1 MTESWFNDG
10 IRGLFATIDR
20 AVFSLISTVYE
31 ILLQI
36 SKVKVFGD
44 DAIAGFATKIYGL
57 LGIIMLFKITFSFIT
72 YLVNPDD
79 MSDKSKGAH
88 KIILNVLVVLAMII
102 IAPTAFNKLYEAQ
115 DAILNENLLSKFI
128 LGTEGDS
135 LAGSEYK
142 ISPNCDKIATTKTSG
157 DYISLL
163 VFRPFFQLEQSDE
176 VQQDESY
183 KNTLDQY
190 CNIGDSVV
198 NYGTVS
204 KYLVGDIYNRAPGTW
219 NGMYMI
225 DYKFFISTI
234 VGIVVLLVLV
244 SFCFDIA
251 VRSLKLS
258 FLQIIAPVPI
268 ISYIDPKS
276 GKNGIFSK
284 WLKEVGKTW
293 ADIFIRLA
301 ALFFGIYAIQAV
313 TTQQSLEGLDTQYK
327 FWVDLFLI
335 IGALIFA
342 KKLPKLLENILG
354 IKIDSGFTLNPMK
367 KIRDQ
372 ALGGKFIGDIPKK
385 TFGLGAGLAG
395 GMIAG
400 GVAGAQVGAPT
411 RGILLGAYSGA
422 RNGIKNPKEAFTKSM
437 REGYKDLTGN
447 EMARLSL
454 SKVML
459 AEKGKAAVQQ
469 TKDDLKIAYDNLNKK
484 QTDLNISENYT
495 ASLAEKLRNRGFDI
509 SNIDE
514 ALKDAVSK
522 QESQLKKVNELKENA
537 SKFNKQYAAAMEE
550 YQTIERG
557 IKSGIVGADGKAI
570 YSQTQ
575 LEGARVKME
584 QAKNEYTTKQS
595 QLHEEEIKLAEY
607 KQAQEDISTYS
618 KNKSQEEELRQTISD
633 INRDIETI
641 KSEKAK
647 RERFYHVNKSQQK
660 DYKKAVQDE
669 FDRKN
674 GKK

>member
-20 AVFSLISTVYE
+20 AVFSLISIVYE

-36 SKVKVFGD
+36 SKVKIFGD
-44 DAIAGFATKIYGL
+44 GAIEEFATKVYGL

-79 MSDKSKGAH
+79 MSDKTKGAH

-135 LAGSEYK
+135 LEGSEYK
-142 ISPNCDKIATTKTSG
+142 MAPNCDKMATAKTSG

-234 VGIVVLLVLV
+234 VGIVVLLILV

-251 VRSLKLS
+251 VRTLKLG
-258 FLQIIAPVPI
+258 FLQIISPVPI

-276 GKNGIFSK
+276 GKSGMFSK

-301 ALFFGIYAIQAV
+301 ALFFGVYAIQTV
-313 TTQQSLEGLDTQYK
+313 TARQSLEGLDTQYK

-335 IGALIFA
+335 IGALMFA
-342 KKLPKLLENILG
+342 KKLPKLIESILG
-354 IKIDSGFTLNPMK
+354 IKLDSNLTLNPMK

-400 GVAGAQVGAPT
+400 GVAGSQVGAAG
-411 RGILLGAYSGA
+411 RGIMFGALGGA
-422 RNGIKNPKEAFTKSM
+422 KNGFKNPKGAFAKSM

-454 SKVML
+454 AKLALSKDG
-459 AEKGKAAVQQ
+459 EEAV
-469 TKDDLKIAYDNLNKK
+469 KVVKENLKIAYSNLNDK
-484 QTDLNISENYT
+484 QTELNISEHTT
-495 ASLAEKLRNRGFDI
+495 ASLAEKLRSQGFDI
-509 SNIDE
+509 SNIDN
-514 ALKDAVSK
+514 ALKDASAK
-522 QESQLKKVNELKENA
+522 QVQQFKKVNEMRENA
-537 SKFNKQYAAAMEE
+537 AKFSKEYAAAMEE
-550 YQTIERG
+550 YNKIESS
-557 IKSGIVGADGKAI
+557 IKSGIVGVNGQPV
-570 YSQTQ
+570 YSQEQ
-575 LEGARVKME
+575 LSVAKTKM
-584 QAKNEYTTKQS
+584 QAIENRNSTYEKQI
-595 QLHEEEIKLAEY
+595 EEATRLEAEY
-607 KQAQEDISTYS
+607 AQAITNLNTYS
-618 KNKSQEEELRQTISD
+618 SNKKSEAELRDIISA
-633 INRDIETI
+633 IQKNIETI
-641 KSEKAK
+641 KTEKAQ
-647 RERFYHVNKSQQK
+647 RERFYHVDKSPQK
-660 DYKKAVQDE
+660 DYKQAVKDE
-669 FDRKN
+669 IDRQN
-674 GKK
+674 N